1 MILGVLFYEF
11 FKIGLF
17 AIGGGAVT
25 VPFLFDLSEKYNWFS
40 KEQLVDMIAVSQSTP
55 GPIGVNMAT
64 FAGFQTA
71 GISGGIIA
79 TVGLVLPSLVIVIL
93 IYKILRKYMNSPL
106 ISEIILAIRPVVIA
120 LIMFAGFELLTLSV
134 TDWYRGCF
142 ALLLFIMVW
151 FYKKSPIF
159 YILLSGVLG
168 VVLKL

>member
-1 MILGVLFYEF
+1 MIDNY
-11 FKIGLF
+11 
-17 AIGGGAVT
+17 A
-25 VPFLFDLSEKYNWFS
+25 WFTS
-40 KEQLVDMIAVSQSTP
+40 EQLTQMIAISGITP
-55 GPIGVNMAT
+55 GPIGLNMAT

-71 GISGGIIA
+71 GISGGITA

-93 IYKILRKYMNSPL
+93 ISKVLRKYMNSPL
-106 ISEIILAIRPVVIA
+106 ISEIMLAIRPVVIA

-134 TDWYRGCF
+134 TDWSRGCF